1 MDADLVF
8 PHDYRSDG
16 FTTNVTSRQAAE
28 PDPVVR
34 ELLQNSLDAAI
45 REAERERAEVHFTI
59 ARRSLSDLPGL
70 AAYRKAFSAAR
81 KEREAD
87 SAAKTHDQQSAI
99 KRIQDALDLTE
110 MSVLFCR
117 DNGVGLDL
125 RRLQA
130 LLSEGNSNKAGGGAG
145 SYGLGHLTAY
155 AASDLRYVLYAGRQ
169 AAGDIASGHAILAS
183 HRAGKDRLAADGYWR
198 RGDGVLSY
206 TVDDGNY
213 PDEAPPLLQS
223 EMDRIDSSG
232 TVIAIAGF
240 NHFHDDD
247 PASAFDDICR
257 VAAVNFL
264 AAIVGGQMVVHVHDE
279 QSGKHK
285 EVNGDS
291 VAEVLDRISGQQRL
305 PGGMAGWLVG
315 SQAYRALAT
324 LQTGRTLDRSV
335 DHSVEVRF
343 RALEEQSN
351 ERSRVQVFR
360 DGMWITNDAP
370 ELRTGDFTG
379 VKPFDAVVLLRDADP
394 DDHGEV
400 YDLVRNA
407 EGPEHRGLT
416 KFRELTKPQR
426 DQLRE
431 TLRQIAE
438 GLREEAGQIEHQES
452 YTPAGF
458 AVFNADDVRDATPVP
473 RIRHRPT
480 GGYQT
485 GTDPTN
491 QVAEDPPTPEEPGQ
505 GIPSERHTRRA
516 PAPGRAVRLKRSV
529 VPLES
534 VNGEVRRLA
543 AAVEIGEEAAKRDR
557 YELRVFAES
566 GSDESC
572 EQPLQPQWLS
582 IQSVTVDG
590 QEINAGGKLEVA
602 IPKTARSLIINLKE
616 AVPTTATLE
625 LDIVRRRTAAGSGE

>member
-34 ELLQNSLDAAI
+34 ELLQNSLDAAV

-87 SAAKTHDQQSAI
+87 STAKTHDQQSAI

-183 HRAGKDRLAADGYWR
+183 HRVGRARYAADGYWR
-198 RGDGVLSY
+198 RTNEVLSY

-223 EMDRIDSSG
+223 EMGRIESSG

-264 AAIVGGQMVVHVHDE
+264 AAIVGGQMVVHMHDE

-315 SQAYRALAT
+315 SQAYRALET
-324 LQTGRTLDRSV
+324 LQAGRTLDRSV
-335 DHSVEVRF
+335 DRSVEVRF

-394 DDHGEV
+394 DDHSEV

-416 KFRELTKPQR
+416 KLRELTKPQR

-431 TLRQIAE
+431 TLRQIADV
-438 GLREEAGQIEHQES
+438 LREEAGQIEHQES

-491 QVAEDPPTPEEPGQ
+491 QVAEDPPTPEEPGW

-582 IQSVTVDG
+582 IRSVTVDG

-602 IPKTARSLIINLKE
+602 IPKTARSLIINLND
-616 AVPTTATLE
+616 AVPATATLE